1 MHFTHF
7 ACYFGSDRAKRFPQY
22 FPETHSECEIKMSW
36 GVMQLTTE

>member
-7 ACYFGSDRAKRFPQY
+7 ACYFGSDRANVFLSTSLK
-22 FPETHSECEIKMSW
+22 HSECEIKMSW